1 MVPPVPE
8 LHPPADAERET
19 HGRIF
24 LSTEWRDLLM
34 LNYEIDPAL
43 LHPFVPRGT
52 ELDSF
57 EGTTYVSL
65 VGLRFA
71 RTKLFGLI
79 SVPFHSDFDEV
90 NLRIY
95 VRRREGSET
104 RRGVMFIREI
114 VSPPAV
120 TFVARMAYAE
130 NYGTLPLRHSIDFTD
145 SGGSIEYSWE
155 LKRQMF
161 RLHGQT
167 EGSPSLAANGS
178 LEQFISEHYWG
189 YSRRRDGSSLEYHVL
204 TSRGESGVRRTLHL
218 KAKAPHSTDLP
229 SAASS
234 RGRRAQHLSPTVRPF
249 VYCRSSHRLSL
260 SSKVI
265 TRKIFP
271 RALVLESANSMDKA
285 GQVLGGALRRLHRP
299 EAALAW
305 LVSSW
310 PKIVG
315 KALAARTRPLR
326 CEKGCLEIAADNK
339 AWRKQLEDMK
349 PNSAPASMK
358 PGAGS

>member
-1 MVPPVPE
+1 MVQPVPE
-8 LHPPADAERET
+8 LQPPADAERVT
-19 HGRIF
+19 RGRVF

-57 EGTTYVSL
+57 EGKTYVSL

-95 VRRREGSET
+95 VRRREGNEI

-114 VSPPAV
+114 VSVPAV
-120 TFVARMAYAE
+120 TFLARMAYAE
-130 NYGTLPLRHSIDFTD
+130 NYRTMPLRHSIDLNN

-155 LKRQMF
+155 LKRQRF

-167 EGSPSLAANGS
+167 EGSPSLAADGS

-189 YSRRRDGSSLEYHVL
+189 YSRRRDGRSLEYHVAHEPWRTWRASNAAFEGEGSAL
-204 TSRGESGVRRTLHL
+204 YGSAFGSVLSRPPR
-218 KAKAPHSTDLP
+218 
-229 SAASS
+229 SAFIAD
-234 RGRRAQHLSPTVRPF
+234 GSPVL
-249 VYCRSSHRLSL
+249 VY
-260 SSKVI
+260 
-265 TRKIFP
+265 
-271 RALVLESANSMDKA
+271 
-285 GQVLGGALRRLHRP
+285 
-299 EAALAW
+299 
-305 LVSSW
+305 
-310 PKIVG
+310 
-315 KALAARTRPLR
+315 AARRI
-326 CEKGCLEIAADNK
+326 E
-339 AWRKQLEDMK
+339 
-349 PNSAPASMK
+349 
-358 PGAGS
+358 